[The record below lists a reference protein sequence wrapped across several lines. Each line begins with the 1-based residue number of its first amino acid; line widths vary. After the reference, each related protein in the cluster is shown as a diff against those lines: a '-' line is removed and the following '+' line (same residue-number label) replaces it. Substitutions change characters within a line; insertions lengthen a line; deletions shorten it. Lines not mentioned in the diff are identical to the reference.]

1 MEDLEKLGSALL
13 SGKNGDALRA
23 LAGTEEAQRLSRQM
37 DTAAAER
44 IMRSGDPAQMKAL
57 LQQLLST
64 PEGRS
69 LAQKLSRM
77 GGKP

>member
-1 MEDLEKLGSALL
+1 MEDLEKLSKALL

-23 LAGTEEAQRLSRQM
+23 LAGTEEVRRLSRQM
-37 DTAAAER
+37 DSAAAEKIIR
-44 IMRSGDPAQMKAL
+44 GGDPAQMKAL

-64 PEGRS
+64 PEGQS
-69 LAQKLSRM
+69 LAQKLGQM